1 MKRQG
6 WAGIAAG
13 LAWMAGCALQL
24 QMAQLWPSSGVQAL
38 LAAGALLLL
47 LAWRRRSTTACIVA
61 MLVLG
66 FAFTHQRAA
75 WRVAGGLDAALEG
88 QDLVLTGTVASLPR
102 QTPDGVRFVFEVQA
116 ASLRGAA
123 VGVPERVSLGWYRG
137 IDEDTL
143 LGGPAEAVVAGQRWR
158 LPVRLARPHGFVNP
172 RGFDFELWLFEQGI
186 RASGS
191 VRSRPGAAA
200 VKLDERAGHRLQRWR
215 QQWREGIQAQVGDSA
230 AAGVLAALAIGD
242 QASIERADWE
252 LFRATGIAHLMSI
265 SGLHVTLF
273 AWLAGGIVAWLWRR
287 HPHAPLWLPA
297 LQAGRWGGLFAALFY
312 ALLAGWGVP
321 AQRTVWMLAV
331 VVLLRQRGLQWP
343 GTVVLLAA
351 GVVVTAIDPW
361 ALLQPGFWLSFVA
374 VGLLIVSDAGGAV
387 VQPEAGRWQRLW
399 AAVKAGLRTQ
409 AVAAVGLA
417 PLSMLFFQQ
426 ISLVGFFANLV
437 AIPLVTLLVMPLSL
451 LGLVLPPLWSLAAL
465 LVQGLAALLQPLA
478 ALPYAQWTAAAAPPW
493 AAACGLAGALLA
505 VLPLPWRL
513 RLCAV
518 PLLLPLLAPALV
530 RPGEGHFELLAA
542 DVGQGSAVLV
552 RTRQHLLLYD
562 TGPTYSRE
570 ADAGVRV
577 LLPLLRARGETGI
590 DLLVLSHRDTD
601 HVGGAAALLR
611 AVPVAGISSSL
622 GPAHPLL
629 LAGAPHQPCHA
640 GRRWVWDGVSFE
652 FLHPPP
658 SDLARS
664 ALKPNAVSCV
674 LKVSGSHGSALLTG
688 DIEALQEAELIRA
701 QPEALRADL
710 LLVPHHG
717 SKTSSTA
724 AFLQAVQPQLAVVQA
739 AHRSRFGHPAPEVL
753 ARYRA
758 QGVAVVRSDR
768 CGAFTWAAAATP
780 ASGSC
785 ARSVHRRYWH
795 HPGASD
801 AQP

>member
-6 WAGIAAG
+6 RAVFAAG
-13 LAWMAGCALQL
+13 LAWLSGCALQL
-24 QMAQLWPSSGVQAL
+24 QMARLWDGGVVLAL
-38 LAAGALLLL
+38 TGGAALLLSAGL
-47 LAWRRRSTTACIVA
+47 WRRSAAACIVA
-61 MLVLG
+61 ALLLG
-66 FAFTHQRAA
+66 FALTHQRAA
-75 WRVAGGLDAALEG
+75 WRVAKGLDAALEG
-88 QDLVLTGTVASLPR
+88 QDLMLTGTVASLPR
-102 QTPDGVRFVFEVQA
+102 QTPDGVRFVFEVEA
-116 ASLRGAA
+116 ATLRGAT
-123 VGVPERVSLGWYRG
+123 VVVPERVSLGWYRG

-143 LGGPAEAVVAGQRWR
+143 LGGPAEAVMAGQRWR

-172 RGFDFELWLFEQGI
+172 HGFDFELWLFEQGI

-200 VKLDERAGHRLQRWR
+200 VKLEERAGHVLQRWR
-215 QQWREGIQAQVGDSA
+215 QQWRQGIQAQVGDGA

-273 AWLAGGIVAWLWRR
+273 AWLAGGIVAWLWRQ
-287 HPHAPLWLPA
+287 HPRAPLWLPA

-331 VVLLRQRGLQWP
+331 VVALRQRGLQWP
-343 GTVVLLAA
+343 GAVVLLAA

-374 VGLLIVSDAGGAV
+374 VGLLIVSDPGGGAV
-387 VQPEAGRWQRLW
+387 PHEAGRWQRAWQAL
-399 AAVKAGLRTQ
+399 KGGLRTQ

-426 ISLVGFFANLV
+426 VSLVGFFANLV
-437 AIPLVTLLVMPLSL
+437 AIPLVTLLVMPLSM
-451 LGLVLPPLWSLAAL
+451 LGLILPPLWSLAAL
-465 LVQGLAALLQPLA
+465 LVQGLAAVLQPLA
-478 ALPYAQWTAAAAPPW
+478 ALPFAQWTAAAAPAW

-513 RLCAV
+513 RLCAA
-518 PLLLPLLAPALV
+518 PLLLPLLAPPLQ
-530 RPGEGHFELLAA
+530 RPAEGRFELLAA

-552 RTRQHLLLYD
+552 RTRSHLLLYD

-577 LLPLLRARGETGI
+577 LLPLLRARGERRI

-611 AVPVAGISSSL
+611 ALPVAGMASSL

-629 LAGAPHQPCHA
+629 QAGAPHQPCQA
-640 GRRWVWDGVSFE
+640 GQRWVWDGVGFE
-652 FLHPPP
+652 FLHPPE

-664 ALKPNAVSCV
+664 ALKPNALSCV
-674 LKVSGSHGSALLTG
+674 LKVSGAQGSALLTG
-688 DIEALQEAELIRA
+688 DIEALQEGALVRTQA
-701 QPEALRADL
+701 KALRADL

-717 SKTSSTA
+717 SKTSSTP
-724 AFLQAVQPQLAVVQA
+724 AFLQAVQPRIAAVQA

-753 ARYRA
+753 VRYRA
-758 QGVAVVRSDR
+758 QGVVVVRSDH
-768 CGAFTWAAAATP
+768 CGAFTWAGAAAP
-780 ASGSC
+780 QPRDC
-785 ARSVHRRYWH
+785 ARWAQRRYWH
-795 HPGASD
+795 HPGAGD
-801 AQP
+801 APP